1 MYNKLFTSESVG
13 AGHPD
18 KICDQISDSILDKIL
33 AQDANARVAIEVMAS
48 NRLIVIGGELTT
60 STYVDLV
67 QAAWE
72 VLLPLGYT
80 EDDFTILSNVHSQ
93 SPDINQGVDKEDGEI
108 GAGDQGLMFG
118 YAVNETP
125 ELMPLPI
132 TLAHALAN
140 RAETLR
146 REGKFKWA
154 KSDLKSQVT
163 IDYSGPSP
171 KIHTILMS
179 IQHEAEYNE
188 QQFKE
193 FIKNDIMF
201 YVAEKYNLNKDFKIF
216 INPTGKF
223 VIGGPIGDTGLTGR
237 KIIVDSYGGM
247 GRHGGGAFSGK
258 DYTKVDRSAAY
269 AARWVA
275 KNVVAAGLADRLE
288 VQVAYAIGVSEPLS
302 IAVEAFGTEKI
313 SQDLIEKA
321 IRHVFRL
328 SPSQI
333 ISDLD
338 LKTPIYK
345 QTSTFG
351 HFGRPDLD
359 LPWER
364 LNRVGELKQFVKT
377 QTSE

>member
-18 KICDQISDSILDKIL
+18 KICDQISDSILDQIL
-33 AQDANARVAIEVMAS
+33 KEDPNARVAIEVMAS

-60 STYVDLV
+60 TTYVDLV
-67 QAAWE
+67 KSAWE
-72 VLLPLGYT
+72 VLQPLGYT

-93 SPDINQGVDKEDGEI
+93 SPDINQGVDKKDGDI

-118 YAVNETP
+118 YAVKETP

-163 IDYSGPSP
+163 IDYSTLTPT
-171 KIHTILMS
+171 IHTILMS
-179 IQHEAEYNE
+179 IQHDANYDEKE
-188 QQFKE
+188 FKE
-193 FIKNDIMF
+193 FIKNEIMF
-201 YVAEKYNLNKDFKIF
+201 YVADKYKLNRDFKIF

-275 KNVVAAGLADRLE
+275 KNIVAADLADRLE

-302 IAVEAFGTEKI
+302 IAVETFGTEKI
-313 SQDLIEKA
+313 EKDVIEKV
-321 IRHVFRL
+321 IREVFNL
-328 SPSQI
+328 SPSKI
-333 ISDLD
+333 IEELG
-338 LKTPIYK
+338 LKKPIYK
-345 QTSTFG
+345 QTATFG
-351 HFGRPDLD
+351 HFGRPELD

-364 LNRVGELKQFVKT
+364 LNKVDRIKEAVRKIRA
-377 QTSE
+377 